1 MARRDRPQLITD
13 APRSPEQELRAREV
27 RYVLMMLLRAACVV
41 VAAILV
47 ATRPPLLWLWLS
59 LCVAGGVFLPMIAV
73 LLANDAPV
81 RPENRFR
88 NRFKRRQTSH
98 PDPGHALTERE
109 HKVID
114 ADSEPKG

>member
-13 APRSPEQELRAREV
+13 ASRSPEQELRAREI

-59 LCVAGGVFLPMIAV
+59 LCLAGGVFLPMIAV
-73 LLANDAPV
+73 MLANDAPV
-81 RPENRFR
+81 REDKKFR
-88 NRFKRRQTSH
+88 NVFRRKPTSH
-98 PDPGHALTERE
+98 PDPAHAITERE

-114 ADSEPKG
+114 PD

>member
-13 APRSPEQELRAREV
+13 AARSPEQELRAREV

-47 ATRPPLLWLWLS
+47 ATRPPLLWLWLT
-59 LCVAGGVFLPMIAV
+59 LCLAGAVFLPMIAV
-73 LLANDAPV
+73 MLANDAPV
-81 RPENRFR
+81 REDKKFR
-88 NRFKRRQTSH
+88 NVFRRKPTSH
-98 PDPGHALTERE
+98 PDPAHAITERE

-114 ADSEPKG
+114 SD

>member
-13 APRSPEQELRAREV
+13 AARSPEQELRAREI

-59 LCVAGGVFLPMIAV
+59 LCVAGAVFLPMIAV

-81 RPENRFR
+81 RPEARFR
-88 NRFKRRQTSH
+88 NMFRRRETSH
-98 PDPGHALTERE
+98 PDPGHAIPDRE

-114 ADSEPKG
+114 AD

>member
-1 MARRDRPQLITD
+1 MARRARPQLITD
-13 APRSPEQELRAREV
+13 AARSPEQELRAREI

-47 ATRPPLLWLWLS
+47 ATRPPLLWLWLTICIS
-59 LCVAGGVFLPMIAV
+59 GGVFLPMVAV
-73 LLANDAPV
+73 MLANDTAP
-81 RPENRFR
+81 RPEHQLRNKFR
-88 NRFKRRQTSH
+88 KPEPTSH

-114 ADSEPKG
+114 AE

>member
-13 APRSPEQELRAREV
+13 AARSPEQELRAREI

-47 ATRPPLLWLWLS
+47 ATRPPLFWLWIS
-59 LCVAGGVFLPMIAV
+59 ICVAGGVFLPMIAV
-73 LLANDAPV
+73 MLANDAPV
-81 RPENRFR
+81 REENRFR
-88 NRFKRRQTSH
+88 NKFRRRPTSH
-98 PDPGHALTERE
+98 PDPGHAITERE

-114 ADSEPKG
+114 SE